1 MENNF
6 VEAIPANVRKTIYL
20 VYGFLGVAIGAI
32 QVGYSSAGYEPPVWL
47 IVTLAVYAFLGTAF
61 GFTAFTNT
69 PKASAQ
75 VPTGTSTPLA
85 DTAPSAEPGTE
96 EAETYTGSHVANGE
110 PELVYGSDGLG
121 SPVTSSEDT
130 NVPTVVVGT
139 RTTPV

>member
-1 MENNF
+1 M
-6 VEAIPANVRKTIYL
+6 
-20 VYGFLGVAIGAI
+20 
-32 QVGYSSAGYEPPVWL
+32 
-47 IVTLAVYAFLGTAF
+47 TLAVYAFLGTAF